1 MKARIL
7 ILVFLPFLVCGFS
20 SWRYKPHQWPSL
32 TSAYRHH
39 HDAYRPLNNN
49 NYLRESHAGRYRTHQ
64 YNRDPYHRGHKRF
77 RMDKLKRPRKDDTKP
92 RRPKNQ
98 TIESKLKPVR
108 RPLINKRPRKPPG
121 PKGKKPSKKD
131 RPMKRRPKS
140 PQKPHKAAPRK
151 CRRHRH
157 GDFPLSH
164 DHGDEDC
171 DGSHNHHMEKSKCA
185 KSINY
190 KGKYLVSNLDDQAC
204 PLMTYTQAND
214 FCAMQNLRAVT
225 ISSELEDEMI
235 DEIFEIAN
243 VTGDFWTGG
252 FIEDPSKKK
261 VTWGDELDDVVPGLW
276 APGQPD
282 GPTSRRV
289 RVSEIEFCVA
299 VRQAEGSEMD
309 PPGLLHDEPCHRLAV
324 AVCEEKPSSMNLGSM
339 DLETEEMEELL
350 QLSDIEELMS
360 SESETMDNNQPIQ
373 PMESLARQPFSSPHP
388 PSRPHF
394 HIPTFRPPFPARH
407 DMPKRPFIPM
417 QHSFTKRY
425 SEHSFTK
432 KYSEPDLTNLCEKI
446 VKTFIANEAAP
457 PILMPMEA
465 NVDFEENN

>member
-1 MKARIL
+1 
-7 ILVFLPFLVCGFS
+7 
-20 SWRYKPHQWPSL
+20 
-32 TSAYRHH
+32 
-39 HDAYRPLNNN
+39 
-49 NYLRESHAGRYRTHQ
+49 
-64 YNRDPYHRGHKRF
+64 
-77 RMDKLKRPRKDDTKP
+77 
-92 RRPKNQ
+92 
-98 TIESKLKPVR
+98 
-108 RPLINKRPRKPPG
+108 
-121 PKGKKPSKKD
+121 
-131 RPMKRRPKS
+131 MKRRPKS

-339 DLETEEMEELL
+339 G
-350 QLSDIEELMS
+350 
-360 SESETMDNNQPIQ
+360 
-373 PMESLARQPFSSPHP
+373 
-388 PSRPHF
+388 
-394 HIPTFRPPFPARH
+394 
-407 DMPKRPFIPM
+407 K
-417 QHSFTKRY
+417 
-425 SEHSFTK
+425 
-432 KYSEPDLTNLCEKI
+432 
-446 VKTFIANEAAP
+446 
-457 PILMPMEA
+457 
-465 NVDFEENN
+465 